1 MRLKMKNKKI
11 KAVFVT
17 SALLLTTLATGC
29 SNQANNATN
38 NNSDDAINI
47 YFARHGKT
55 LFNTYDLVQGW
66 ADSPLTDKGIE
77 VARYLGEGFK
87 EQHIQ
92 FDAYYTSD
100 AGRQR
105 ETMQVLLQQKG
116 IKDYQIQELKG
127 LREVFYGGF
136 EGGSNAKMVSASM
149 KSLGFKSVDS
159 FYKSYVQ
166 GQIPV
171 ATLTDAIAKSDPK
184 QQAENFDQVKERT
197 QNALHSI
204 VKTAQDK
211 HQKNI
216 LAISSG
222 MSMQAMISDLT
233 DNPNKNKP
241 LSNATVVKIVYQ
253 NGKYSVV
260 EIGNMKYVNQ
270 GKLSL
275 NK

>member
-1 MRLKMKNKKI
+1 MKNKTI
-11 KAVFVT
+11 KAVFASSV
-17 SALLLTTLATGC
+17 LLLTTLVATGC
-29 SNQANNATN
+29 STQANNATS

-87 EQHIQ
+87 QQHIQ

-116 IKDYQIQELKG
+116 VKD
-127 LREVFYGGF
+127 

-222 MSMQAMISDLT
+222 MSMQAIISDLT

-260 EIGNMKYVNQ
+260 EIGSMNYVNQ